1 MPTLELKTA
10 GRQFRRQFGAAIRQ
24 NLIRALAELITNSD
38 DLYRRIGQPGRPGFG
53 RINVLFDRKS
63 RRIAVVDWAEGMDA
77 LAMERLYPNYGAAT
91 SGLYVGKRVRGYF
104 GKGIKDVLFSMDG
117 GAVQSI
123 VDDRVYTAHF
133 TWEDDRPIILIDEKT
148 KEATGAMRSMLGIP
162 EGNGTRVS
170 FHIPEDL
177 SLPRHELLLK
187 NLANFYM
194 LRLINADEQ
203 RSITLQ
209 TRISRNREQENHVQ
223 YRFPDGQPT
232 LADRFEM
239 IYDGQSYPVDLQVYR
254 AEATLTQTGEDR
266 EGGILVYESGATV
279 LDLTLFG
286 YDREEYAAHLFGTME
301 IDNFRALLQADE
313 GVLTDT
319 RDGLDRRHP
328 FTQALAGEVEAR
340 LSPVVE
346 HERHLLLQNAPH
358 NLSRRQRKR
367 LWESI
372 DQINA
377 LVGSLTGL
385 DLDLDEAI
393 ESLETPPEGGME
405 FIPRS
410 LQLCRGAKTAVHVRI
425 DTSII
430 PPNTLVE
437 LESDNKQIL
446 FEPPTFSVP
455 IAHGKL
461 VAVQTVILSGRRIG
475 DSARIEARTGDLS
488 ASLHAEVVPDRYPQP
503 EGGLAFVPDVLRLAN
518 NARRKAVLYLSKSA
532 AKPGDM
538 LRFQVDQPQLELGF
552 ETLRI
557 EPGNFKQ
564 DVARVEL
571 PVKGTGI
578 GSKMAVTASAN
589 GHETRLSVEVVSRQD
604 HRPRGPRLLTGYRFD
619 PVTPSRVR
627 ASYDNETGL
636 IWIYLRNPVVERYF
650 GSLPLQVALNAPH
663 CQILLAEIILEQVA
677 WVSRRKMIESGAAM
691 YLSGNH
697 TQEDLTAVQR
707 FMAEYGGKIHSWIAD
722 DQVIER
728 VVQAL
733 TE

>member
-38 DLYRRIGQPGRPGFG
+38 DSYRRMQHQGGPGFG
-53 RINVLFDRKS
+53 RIVVLYDRQN

-77 LAMERLYPNYGAAT
+77 AAMERMYPSYGAAT
-91 SGLYVGKRVRGYF
+91 SGLYGGLSVRGYF

-117 GAVQSI
+117 GVVQSI
-123 VDDRVYTAHF
+123 VDGRIYTAHF
-133 TWEDDRPIILIDEKT
+133 TWEEDRPIIVIDEKP
-148 KEATGAMRSMLGIP
+148 KEATEAMRRMLGIP

-170 FHIPEDL
+170 FTIPEDM
-177 SLPRHELLLK
+177 SLPRHESLLK

-203 RSITLQ
+203 RDISLR
-209 TRISRNREQENHVQ
+209 TRSARGREQENQVQ
-223 YRFPDGQPT
+223 YQFPTGEPV
-232 LADRFEM
+232 LADHFQVFYQERV
-239 IYDGQSYPVDLQVYR
+239 YPVDLEINR
-254 AEATLTQTGEDR
+254 AASALTQVGEDR
-266 EGGILVYESGATV
+266 EGGILIYESGNTV

-286 YDREEYAAHLFGTME
+286 YDRDEYAAHLYGMMAVHR
-301 IDNFRALLQADE
+301 FRELLETDE
-313 GVLTDT
+313 SVLTDT
-319 RDGLDRRHP
+319 RDGLDRHHP
-328 FTQALAGEVEAR
+328 FTQALMAEVEAR
-340 LSPVVE
+340 LQPAIE
-346 HERHLLLQNAPH
+346 HERHLLLQSAPH
-358 NLSRRQRKR
+358 DLSRRQSKR

-393 ESLETPPEGGME
+393 ESLETPPEGGIE
-405 FIPRS
+405 FLPRS
-410 LQLCRGAKTAVHVRI
+410 LQLCRGAKTAVHLRI
-425 DTSII
+425 DTSVIS
-430 PPNTLVE
+430 PNTTVE
-437 LESDNKQIL
+437 LSSDNRRIAVEPRT
-446 FEPPTFSVP
+446 FEVP

-461 VAVQTVILSGRRIG
+461 VAVQNVVLNGRHVG
-475 DSARIEARTGDLS
+475 DSGRIEARAGDFH
-488 ASLHAEVVPDRYPQP
+488 AVLHVEVVPDRYPQP

-518 NARRKAVLYLSKSA
+518 NARRKAVLYVDRSV
-532 AKPGDM
+532 AKPGNTVHF
-538 LRFQVDQPQLELGF
+538 RVDQPQVELEF
-552 ETLRI
+552 EELRL
-557 EPGNFKQ
+557 EPGDFKL

-571 PVKGTGI
+571 PIKGTGI
-578 GSKMAVTASAN
+578 GRKALVTASAN
-589 GHETRLSVEVVSRQD
+589 GEEAHLAIEVVSRQD

-627 ASYDNETGL
+627 SSYDNETGL
-636 IWIYLRNPVVERYF
+636 IWIYLKNPVVERYF
-650 GSLPLQVALNAPH
+650 GGLPLHVALSTPH
-663 CQILLAEIILEQVA
+663 CQILLADIILEQIA

-691 YLSGNH
+691 YLGSNH
-697 TQEDLTAVQR
+697 TEEDLAAVQR

-722 DQVIER
+722 QEVIER